1 MEKKTHPLIEKNQVI
16 LVAGVYD
23 ALSAKI
29 AERAGFQVLLF
40 PQLGSGNPIWGYSR
54 KQR

>member
-1 MEKKTHPLIEKNQVI
+1 MERKIHPLVEQNQVI

-29 AERAGFQVLLF
+29 AERVGFRVVVLSGFAVFCYPAG
-40 PQLGSGNPIWGYSR
+40 
-54 KQR
+54 

>member
-1 MEKKTHPLIEKNQVI
+1 MEKKTHPPIEKNQVI
-16 LVAGVYD
+16 LACVYD